1 MLTIAASTRLAR
13 RRAVTGSR
21 RGEKTEGE
29 FDLTSRDGLLKGA
42 LGKICL
48 VELQSDYVALR
59 TRLINIF
66 VGDDDDPTE
75 QSAGADY
82 EISNFVCAR
91 IDDRFV
97 QPARWLTVAGQ

>member
-1 MLTIAASTRLAR
+1 MAPNLMASLHTRPL
-13 RRAVTGSR
+13 VSR
-21 RGEKTEGE
+21 QP
-29 FDLTSRDGLLKGA
+29 F
-42 LGKICL
+42 KICL